1 MALIVTI
8 TDNKRE
14 IWSGPLND
22 FERVTADAIP
32 SEYLAILFD
41 HGEIEIGGGA
51 APLLTITLVETDAP
65 VSA

>member
-14 IWSGPLND
+14 IWSGPLD
-22 FERVTADAIP
+22 EFERDNADAIP
-32 SEYLAILFD
+32 REDFATLFD

-51 APLLTITLVETDAP
+51 APLLTITLVETDAA
-65 VSA
+65 VA